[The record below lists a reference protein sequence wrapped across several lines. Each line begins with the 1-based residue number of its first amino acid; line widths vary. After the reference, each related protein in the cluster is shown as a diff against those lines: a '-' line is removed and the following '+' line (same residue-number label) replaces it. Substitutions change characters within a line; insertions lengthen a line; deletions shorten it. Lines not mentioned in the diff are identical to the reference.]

1 MQTIDI
7 AQAIKDNSANVSQ
20 NLDPSVLEGL
30 LPVVTISNKGFMSA
44 DLYKYSVKSFNITGT
59 GMAKLYTK
67 SNSSWVR
74 KGGLICL
81 SDESKGSL
89 YSFCVVE
96 ISGAPTKF
104 SVYKIF
110 GDDSRIEF
118 YQKNS
123 ELYVY
128 FNTEARNNISL
139 IGFSSGNIVHTYN
152 TLDGTFTKVEVS

>member
-1 MQTIDI
+1 M
-7 AQAIKDNSANVSQ
+7 
-20 NLDPSVLEGL
+20 
-30 LPVVTISNKGFMSA
+30 VTTSNKGLMSA
-44 DLYKYSVKSFNITGT
+44 DLYKYSVKYNLLMGT
-59 GMAKLYTK
+59 KMVKLYSKTS
-67 SNSSWVR
+67 SNWTR

-96 ISGAPTKF
+96 ISGNPTKF

-128 FNTEARNNISL
+128 FNTEASNNISL
-139 IGFSSGNIVHTYN
+139 IGFSSGNIESYSGK
-152 TLDGTFTKVEVS
+152 LDGTFTKVEVS

>member
-1 MQTIDI
+1 
-7 AQAIKDNSANVSQ
+7 
-20 NLDPSVLEGL
+20 
-30 LPVVTISNKGFMSA
+30 MSA
-44 DLYKYSVKSFNITGT
+44 DLYKYSVKYFFVQGT
-59 GMAKLYTK
+59 KMAKLYTK
-67 SNSSWVR
+67 SNSRWIR

-96 ISGAPTKF
+96 ISGEPTKF
-104 SVYKIF
+104 FVYKIF

-128 FNTEARNNISL
+128 FNTEASNNISL
-139 IGFSSGNIVHTYN
+139 IGFSSENIVYTDN
-152 TLDGTFTKVEVS
+152 TLDGTFTKIGIS